1 MEPPS
6 VFLARDVFFFIGS
19 LSFCALF
26 SFLETSVAALR
37 LFKLKEMAQASGKYH
52 KLFDTLEHSPN
63 SVLISILIAYNIF
76 AVMSTLFSSYITE
89 AISKM
94 LLLSDRVGFLL
105 GVFVST
111 TSILLV
117 DLVPKSFAT
126 RQGDSL
132 FSSTL
137 WMTNIVYRI
146 FSPFVTII
154 NKITEK
160 ITQLVSRGET
170 PEETDWVTSEKEIE
184 FLIEYINQKGLME
197 KHKTAML
204 KSIFELGTT
213 TIKEIMIPDTQVIS
227 ISISSSQQ
235 EVLDL
240 FSKYQYTRLPV
251 YEGNPDNIVGMVL
264 QKDFFLVLSRKE
276 NRELKDIVRPIIFM
290 PESAKLLRAL
300 REFREQ
306 RLHIAMVINEFGGVS
321 GLVTLEDIIEEIVGE
336 ISDEYEAVAS
346 KIIPLKPHGWL
357 VDASIELKELQDLL
371 GITFQTAGALTLG
384 GFLIEQLEHVPKQGE
399 QVVYKN
405 FYFQVQ
411 QASPKRIYQTLIF
424 AGKIPENLELEHK

>member
-6 VFLARDVFFFIGS
+6 VFLTRDIFFFLGS
-19 LSFCALF
+19 LGLCALF

-37 LFKLKEMAQASGKYH
+37 LFKLKEMAQASGKYK
-52 KLFDTLEHSPN
+52 KLFETLEHSPN

-76 AVMSTLFSSYITE
+76 AVTSTLFSSYITE

-94 LLLSDRVGFLL
+94 LHLSDQVGFLL
-105 GVFVST
+105 GVIVST

-126 RQGDSL
+126 RHGDSL

-137 WMTNIVYRI
+137 WMTNIVYHV
-146 FSPFVTII
+146 FKPFVAVI

-160 ITQLVSRGET
+160 ITRLVNHDSESAQS
-170 PEETDWVTSEKEIE
+170 DWVTSEKEIE

-197 KHKTAML
+197 KHKTSML
-204 KSIFELGTT
+204 KSIFELGNT
-213 TIKEIMIPDTQVIS
+213 TIKEIMIPDTQIIS
-227 ISISSSQQ
+227 ISITSSQQ
-235 EVLDL
+235 EALDL

-276 NRELKDIVRPIIFM
+276 NREIKDIVRPIIFM

-306 RLHIAMVINEFGGVS
+306 RLHMAMVINEYGGVS

-336 ISDEYEAVAS
+336 ISDEYEAVAE
-346 KIIPLKPHGWL
+346 KIIPLKPRGWL
-357 VDASIELKELQDLL
+357 VDASIELKELTDLL
-371 GITFQTAGALTLG
+371 GISFQTAGALTLG
-384 GFLIEQLEHVPKQGE
+384 GFLIEQLEHVPKKGE
-399 QVVYKN
+399 QVAYKN
-405 FYFQVQ
+405 FHFQVQ
-411 QASPKRIYQTLIF
+411 QASAKRVYQILIF
-424 AGKIPENLELEHK
+424 EDKIPENLELE